1 MKRKSKG
8 FDYQAK
14 VWGELPVRLSPTYL
28 AYLRLRYCLAALEP
42 IEGRVLDV
50 GCGGGGF
57 AKSIKFY
64 RPDLEVHGVDISK
77 QAIEIAKED
86 PRGVVFRAG
95 DANDLPYND
104 SFFEAVVFGEL
115 LEHIENP
122 QQALQEIARVLKP
135 RGLLH
140 AIIPLEGEPFTLLY
154 WLEKL
159 GWRGTERF
167 AGHIQQFRVSQ
178 LEEMLEASGL
188 EVIEKR
194 YARHC
199 LTQLIDACFYSLLY
213 LRGKELP
220 TGLERYLA
228 EKPGLL
234 AKLAGVAKSV
244 LTSITNL
251 ESLIFSFLPAGE
263 VYLLCRKKAFRE

>member
-1 MKRKSKG
+1 MKQRSEG

-14 VWGELPVRLSPTYL
+14 VWGEFPVRLSPIYL

-42 IEGRVLDV
+42 IEERVLDV

-57 AKSIKFY
+57 AKSIKVH
-64 RPDLEVHGVDISK
+64 RPDLKVHGVDISK
-77 QAIEIAKED
+77 QAIGVAKKD
-86 PRGVVFRAG
+86 SRGVVFQVG
-95 DANDLPYND
+95 DVCDLPYSNN
-104 SFFEAVVFGEL
+104 SFEAVVFGEL
-115 LEHIENP
+115 LEHIESP
-122 QQALQEIARVLKP
+122 RKALQEMARVLKP
-135 RGLLH
+135 EGLLH
-140 AIIPLEGEPFTLLY
+140 AVIPLEGEPFTLLY

-178 LEEMLEASGL
+178 LKEMLEASGL
-188 EVIEKR
+188 RVIEKR

-220 TGLERYLA
+220 TGLEQYLA

-234 AKLAGVAKSV
+234 TRLAGLAKSALAV
-244 LTSITNL
+244 ASNL
-251 ESLIFSFLPAGE
+251 ESLLFSSLPAGE
-263 VYLLCRKKAFRE
+263 VYLLCRKKAFQE